1 MTLLGIVSTFAGRPG
16 VSGFNDGMGTFAL
29 FDWPRGVDC
38 DEISGNVFVGD
49 TSNNRVREI
58 DLTTRM
64 VSARTSSGQ
73 VI

>member
-29 FDWPRGVDC
+29 FYCPYGVDC

-49 TSNNRVREI
+49 TYNDRVREI